1 MSYKGYS
8 DWRSVQEKI
17 SMSEKIGALKQFKDL
32 QESACVHVE
41 QRELIAWCHAYGIIN
56 PQDKGFKDFLEK
68 IAIPVLVRVG
78 RAKWYRSEVSDL
90 GLAMSTRKRVS
101 KTEDT
106 RDVLKE

>member
-1 MSYKGYS
+1 MSYKGYA
-8 DWRSVQEKI
+8 DWRGEKQKV
-17 SMSEKIGALKQFKDL
+17 SMSEDIGVLERFKDL

-41 QRELIAWCHAYGIIN
+41 ERELIAWCHAYGIIN

-90 GLAMSTRKRVS
+90 GLALSTRKRVS
-101 KTEDT
+101 KSEDT
-106 RDVLKE
+106 GKVLEE